1 LPKGFPLLNKSYKM
15 EEIASNGNKQTAMEK
30 QCSLTLNKFG
40 RQHFCRKYI
49 NKMPMNKMVVITT
62 QI

>member
-1 LPKGFPLLNKSYKM
+1 M
-15 EEIASNGNKQTAMEK
+15 EINGNKQTAMEK